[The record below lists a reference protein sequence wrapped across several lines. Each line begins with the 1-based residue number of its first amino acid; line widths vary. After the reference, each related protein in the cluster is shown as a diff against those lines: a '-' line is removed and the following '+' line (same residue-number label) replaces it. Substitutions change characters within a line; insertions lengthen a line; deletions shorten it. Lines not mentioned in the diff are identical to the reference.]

1 MGENTV
7 TKTVLI
13 IDDSSSVRQRIS
25 GVLGPAGFAIVEASD
40 GISGAEQIR
49 ERQDLALV
57 LCDVNM
63 PRMNGLDMLDSVK
76 AELAERRLP
85 IVMLTTEGQPDA
97 MARARQAGAK
107 GWIVKPFQEHLLLG
121 AVHRLTQSVAR

>member
-1 MGENTV
+1 M

-25 GVLGPAGFAIVEASD
+25 GVLGPAGFAIVEAAD

-49 ERQDLALV
+49 GRQDLALV

-85 IVMLTTEGQPDA
+85 VVMLTTEGQPDA

-107 GWIVKPFQEHLLLG
+107 G
-121 AVHRLTQSVAR
+121 

>member
-1 MGENTV
+1 V
-7 TKTVLI
+7 AKTVLI

-25 GVLGPAGFAIVEASD
+25 SVLGPAGFEVVEASD
-40 GISGAEQIR
+40 GVAGAERIR
-49 ERQDLALV
+49 ACQHLALV
-57 LCDVNM
+57 LCDVKM

-85 IVMLTTEGQPDA
+85 VVMLTTEGQPEA

-121 AVHRLTQSVAR
+121 AVHELTQSVAR